1 MRDKN
6 TLEVMINEQSIS
18 EKVKEMAAEITKDYA
33 DKDLV
38 AVIILKGSVIFA
50 SDLLRN
56 VDLPL
61 EMSFMAVSSYGDGT
75 ESSKKVNIRM
85 DVDRPVEGRDV
96 LIIED
101 IVDTGITLS
110 NLKEYF
116 LKEKNVK
123 SFKICSLLDKPSR
136 RLKDISPDYCGFSID
151 DHFVVGYG
159 LDVANKYRNLKNIC
173 KIVL

>member
-1 MRDKN
+1 MRDKK